1 MAGGEGLSA
10 VEKKTLAGLSMIF
23 AIRMFGLFIVF
34 PVISLYARMLPGAD
48 PFWLGMALGGY
59 GLSQA
64 LFQIP
69 FGMLSDRFGRKTM
82 IVLGLLI
89 FAGGSVVAA
98 TAHTVMGLFIGRLI
112 QGSGAVASVI
122 IALMADLTRE
132 EFRTRAMAGI
142 GVSIGLS
149 FAVGMVVGPIVGAH
163 YGVASLFWLTG
174 YLSVAGIAIILF
186 VVPSP
191 QGAVHKNEMEL
202 SLSQLGYVL
211 KNPALL
217 RIDISVFMLHLFLT
231 AIFVSFPVL
240 LHHYM
245 PASNMWKVY
254 LPVILGGMFLMVPG
268 MIVAEKR
275 KKLKMVY
282 LLAIGLIVASFLVFL
297 LGYQSEFGL
306 IAGLT
311 VFFIGFNLL
320 EPLMPSIMTRFVR
333 TRTRGTSSGVFNMS
347 QFIGAFLGGAL
358 GGALVTISDEA
369 LFIGLLVISI
379 LWFVIALG
387 LTDPNLLETF
397 ERPVVHEL
405 TDPMPLVRQMG
416 DMAGVIDCR
425 YKESEKILWVKY
437 LKDRISPEDLERKL
451 AGLLGA

>member
-1 MAGGEGLSA
+1 
-10 VEKKTLAGLSMIF
+10 MIF

-34 PVISLYARMLPGAD
+34 PVISLYARTLPGAD

-89 FAGGSVVAA
+89 FAGGSVAAA

-174 YLSVAGIAIILF
+174 FLSVAGIAIILF

-202 SLSQLGYVL
+202 SLSQLGIFLDHHKRDLAGMEGVGDRRADAAETTDNDMTF
-211 KNPALL
+211 KFFDHA
-217 RIDISVFMLHLFLT
+217 FHL
-231 AIFVSFPVL
+231 A
-240 LHHYM
+240 
-245 PASNMWKVY
+245 A
-254 LPVILGGMFLMVPG
+254 
-268 MIVAEKR
+268 
-275 KKLKMVY
+275 
-282 LLAIGLIVASFLVFL
+282 
-297 LGYQSEFGL
+297 
-306 IAGLT
+306 
-311 VFFIGFNLL
+311 
-320 EPLMPSIMTRFVR
+320 
-333 TRTRGTSSGVFNMS
+333 
-347 QFIGAFLGGAL
+347 
-358 GGALVTISDEA
+358 
-369 LFIGLLVISI
+369 
-379 LWFVIALG
+379 
-387 LTDPNLLETF
+387 
-397 ERPVVHEL
+397 
-405 TDPMPLVRQMG
+405 
-416 DMAGVIDCR
+416 
-425 YKESEKILWVKY
+425 
-437 LKDRISPEDLERKL
+437 SPETPQMPFENDL
-451 AGLLGA
+451 G